1 MKRVAIFPGS
11 FDPFT
16 IGHESLVIRALELFD
31 KIIIAVGHNTQKQG
45 FFSIDARMDMIKKI
59 FENNSKIEADCYEG
73 LTVDYCRQKNIYFI
87 IRGLRTSADFEFER
101 SVGQVNKQMERKI
114 ETVFLLTSTKYTPI
128 SSSIVRDILANGGN
142 AKQFIPGKINIDDY
156 MNR

>member
-1 MKRVAIFPGS
+1 MKKIAIFPGS

-16 IGHESLVIRALELFD
+16 IGHESLVIRALQLFD
-31 KIIIAVGHNTQKQG
+31 KIIIAVGHNAQKHG
-45 FFSIDARMDMIKKI
+45 FFSIDARMEMIQKI
-59 FENNSKIEADCYEG
+59 FEGNNRIEVDSYDG
-73 LTVDYCRQKNIYFI
+73 LTVDYCRKKNIYFI

-128 SSSIVRDILANGGN
+128 SSSIVRDILANNGN
-142 AKQFIPGKINIDDY
+142 ANQFIPNKINIDDY
-156 MNR
+156 MNK

>member
-1 MKRVAIFPGS
+1 MKKVAIFPGS

-31 KIIIAVGHNTQKQG
+31 KIIIAVGHNAQKQG
-45 FFSIDARMDMIKKI
+45 FFSIDARMDMINKI
-59 FENNSKIEADCYEG
+59 FENNIKIETDCYEG
-73 LTVDYCRQKNIYFI
+73 LTVDYCRKKNIYFI

-114 ETVFLLTSTKYTPI
+114 ETVFLLTSTKYTPV

-142 AKQFIPGKINIDDY
+142 AKQFIPNRINIDDY
-156 MNR
+156 LNK

>member
-1 MKRVAIFPGS
+1 MKKVAIFPGS

-16 IGHESLVIRALELFD
+16 IGHESLVIRALQLFD
-31 KIIIAVGHNTQKQG
+31 KIIIAVGQNTQKHG
-45 FFSIDARMDMIKKI
+45 FFSIDARMDMIRKT
-59 FENNSKIEADCYEG
+59 FENNEKIEVDYYDG
-73 LTVDYCRQKNIYFI
+73 LTVDYCRKKNIYFI

-101 SVGQVNKQMERKI
+101 SVGQVNKQLERKV

-142 AKQFIPGKINIDDY
+142 ATQFISNKINIDDY
-156 MNR
+156 LNK